1 MQQYDHKAF
10 VITMKGRSFSEE
22 LAEDCIASGK
32 KINLKIEKFDAIQL
46 DDVAPTY
53 KKFGLRPF
61 PKLKFTR
68 DTKGVRGC
76 FCSHYS
82 LWLKCIELNEPIMIL
97 EHDALFMRPIPKDI
111 VDKFSELCN
120 LDAYSRTSTVYEDH
134 LEKFENYDVITHQ
147 PKKIA
152 STSKNAFQYYD
163 KECIKGLHAYIIKPQ
178 GAKSLIAFTKNKGML
193 PADVHVNA
201 QSVALT
207 KTKYSLCR
215 INPKYWLDK
224 SKKSKNSYTRTDV

>member
-1 MQQYDHKAF
+1 MQHYDHKAY

-22 LAEDCIASGK
+22 LSKDCIASGK
-32 KINLKIEKFDAIQL
+32 KFNINIEKFDAVHL
-46 DDVAPTY
+46 DDVAPVY
-53 KKFGLRPF
+53 KKLNLRPF
-61 PKLKFTR
+61 PKLKKSR

-76 FCSHYS
+76 FCSHYL

-97 EHDALFMRPIPKDI
+97 EHDALFIRPIPKDI
-111 VDKFSELCN
+111 VNKFSELCN
-120 LDAYSRTSTVYEDH
+120 LDAYSRTSKVYEDH
-134 LEKFENYDVITHQ
+134 LKLFENYDVIAHQ
-147 PKKIA
+147 PKTQAHTFK
-152 STSKNAFQYYD
+152 SGFHYYD

-178 GAKSLIAFTKNKGML
+178 GAKSLIDFAKNKGVL
-193 PADVHVNA
+193 PADVHVNV

-224 SKKSKNSYTRTDV
+224 SKKSMNSYTRIDV

>member
-1 MQQYDHKAF
+1 MPQYDFKAY
-10 VITMKGRSFSEE
+10 VITMNDRSFSEE
-22 LAEDCIASGK
+22 LADDCVASGK
-32 KINLKIEKFDAIQL
+32 QFNINIEKFDAVQL
-46 DDVAPTY
+46 DDVDPVY

-61 PKLKFTR
+61 PKLKKSR

-76 FCSHYS
+76 FCSHYL

-97 EHDALFMRPIPKDI
+97 EHDALFIRPIPKDI
-111 VDKFSELCN
+111 VNKFSELCN
-120 LDAYSRTSTVYEDH
+120 LDAYSRTSKVYEDH
-134 LEKFENYDVITHQ
+134 LKLFENYDVIAHQ
-147 PKKIA
+147 PKTQTHTFK
-152 STSKNAFQYYD
+152 SGFHYYD
-163 KECIKGLHAYIIKPQ
+163 KECIKGLHAYFIKPQ
-178 GAKSLIAFTKNKGML
+178 GAKSLIDFARNKGVL

-224 SKKSKNSYTRTDV
+224 SKKSMNSYTRIDV